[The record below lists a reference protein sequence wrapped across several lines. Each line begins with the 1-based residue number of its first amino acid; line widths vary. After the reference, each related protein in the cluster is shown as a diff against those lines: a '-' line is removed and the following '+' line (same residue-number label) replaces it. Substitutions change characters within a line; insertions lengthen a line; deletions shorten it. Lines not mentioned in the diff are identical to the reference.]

1 MLHYFTDAARMY
13 SLPSR
18 VRSDHGVE
26 NVDVARFMLIHR
38 GTGRGSII
46 TGSSVHNQ
54 RIERTW
60 RDVRRIVVRHY
71 QNLFYYLEGNELLDP
86 CSDLDLIS
94 LHHVYI
100 PRVNRA
106 LEEYTRQHNNHP
118 IRTEHQHTPLQL
130 FYTPH
135 LTNACFEP
143 STVNWSNYGVKE
155 EGPIPD
161 PDIDTDDIVVVSPS
175 RISLD
180 STQLQELNFR
190 VQPLTEDNNF
200 GITSYLQARAVV
212 SQWL

>member
-1 MLHYFTDAARMY
+1 
-13 SLPSR
+13 
-18 VRSDHGVE
+18 
-26 NVDVARFMLIHR
+26 MLIHQ
-38 GTGRGSII
+38 GTGSII

-86 CSDLDLIS
+86 CSDLDLFS

-106 LEEYTRQHNNHP
+106 LEESLGSIT
-118 IRTEHQHTPLQL
+118 TTPFEPNINTLL
-130 FYTPH
+130 CSCFLP
-135 LTNACFEP
+135 LTNAAFEP
-143 STVNWSNYGVKE
+143 SIVDWNNYGVEE

-180 STQLQELNFR
+180 STQLQELNIR
-190 VQPLTEDNNF
+190 VQPLTEDNNL